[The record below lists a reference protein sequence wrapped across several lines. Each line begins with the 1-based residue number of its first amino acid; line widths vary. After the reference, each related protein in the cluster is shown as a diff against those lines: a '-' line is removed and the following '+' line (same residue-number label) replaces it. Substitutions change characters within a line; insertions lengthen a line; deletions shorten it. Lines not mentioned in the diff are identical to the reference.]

1 MGAGPG
7 RFEFNP
13 SGTRFRVFAHSARL
27 GFVDEVVR
35 IDARPGSI
43 GPGPRDD
50 ALDVIDALDKPSY
63 CSDATGRV
71 KKRPR
76 PPYPPDGPRTTRPAR
91 PVGGH
96 FAHIRPGRRAFSAAM
111 AFAVVRLTLEVWRHF
126 LQRPV
131 RWHFADTVGPVL
143 QVHPRV
149 GTSNA
154 WSGDGYLEFGYP
166 DWDWT
171 TTDPF
176 AENLEV
182 IAHET
187 GHLIMKSVIGTLPDD
202 ARSVQHR
209 AHEEAAAD
217 LVALVLALHF
227 ESVIAHVLRQTHG
240 YLYADCVL
248 SRIGEWGTGGDDVAR
263 HAFNEAT
270 LASVRAAP
278 ERLNKH
284 VLSAPFTGAVY
295 DVLVEIFVDHLVAA
309 GAISRALADAC
320 HHEPGR
326 PVADLS
332 APFAR
337 VARGRRP
344 AFAEALRQARDD
356 VAGLLA
362 GAWRRSTTDGLV
374 YGKVLTHML
383 AADAELGLG
392 RARLLRDTFALRGI
406 TPVPAAARPS

>member
-7 RFEFNP
+7 RFEFNA

-27 GFVDEVVR
+27 GFTDEVVR
-35 IDARPGSI
+35 IGAAPGSI
-43 GPGPRDD
+43 GPGPRD
-50 ALDVIDALDKPSY
+50 AAIDVIDAPSKEPY

-76 PPYPPDGPRTTRPAR
+76 PPYPADGPRTTRPAT
-91 PVGGH
+91 PQGGH

-111 AFAVVRLTLEVWRHF
+111 AFAVVRLTLEVWQHF

-131 RWHFADTVGPVL
+131 SWHFAATAGPVL

-149 GTSNA
+149 GTANA

-171 TTDPF
+171 TSDPF

-187 GHLIMKSVIGTLPDD
+187 GHLIMKAVIGTLPDD
-202 ARSVQHR
+202 ERSLHHR

-217 LVALVLALHF
+217 LVALVVALHF
-227 ESVIAHVLRQTHG
+227 DSVIAHVLRQTHG

-248 SRIGEWGTGGDDVAR
+248 SRVGEWGTGGDDVAR
-263 HAFNEAT
+263 NAFNEAT
-270 LASVRAAP
+270 LASVRADPAA
-278 ERLNKH
+278 LNKH
-284 VLSAPFTGAVY
+284 TLSAPFTGAVY
-295 DVLVEIFVDHLVAA
+295 DLLVELFVDHLVAA
-309 GAISRALADAC
+309 GAIPRALADAC

-326 PVADLS
+326 PVADL
-332 APFAR
+332 AGPFAR
-337 VARGRRP
+337 AARGRRA
-344 AFAEALRQARDD
+344 AFAEALGRARDD
-356 VAGLLA
+356 LACLLA
-362 GAWRRSTTDGLV
+362 GAWRRSTTDSLV

-383 AADAELGLG
+383 AADAELALG
-392 RARLLRDTFALRGI
+392 RADLIRATFALRGI
-406 TPVPAAARPS
+406 TPVAAVARAS